1 MNVPEEVSVD
11 ADEEERG
18 QAQNV
23 DFGAWVASRGPALQR
38 FAYLVTGNN
47 SDAPDLVQDALARAL
62 PRWES
67 LAASGT
73 AEAYVKRSIVNG
85 SISGWRKRRRLVL
98 VEDVEPMATSHEP
111 GPEERDAD
119 EAWELVQTLPS
130 NQRAAVVLRF
140 YEDLS
145 FAQIA
150 TVLDCAEA
158 TARSH
163 VHRALAK
170 LRQRLNEQGSV
181 DQRGNE
187 GVDNE

>member
-1 MNVPEEVSVD
+1 VPEEVSVD
-11 ADEEERG
+11 AEEQERDP
-18 QAQNV
+18 

-181 DQRGNE
+181 DGRGNE

>member
-1 MNVPEEVSVD
+1 MDAEEQ
-11 ADEEERG
+11 ERDP
-18 QAQNV
+18 

-111 GPEERDAD
+111 GPEER
-119 EAWELVQTLPS
+119 
-130 NQRAAVVLRF
+130 
-140 YEDLS
+140 
-145 FAQIA
+145 
-150 TVLDCAEA
+150 
-158 TARSH
+158 
-163 VHRALAK
+163 
-170 LRQRLNEQGSV
+170 
-181 DQRGNE
+181 
-187 GVDNE
+187 